1 MERILPAAETFGR
14 GHEAVDRLMAR
25 RGDDPAL
32 AFPNRNILSVAVDG
46 SVDGALVAG

>member
-46 SVDGALVAG
+46 SVDGTFVEG